1 MPNRFHGL
9 VCNFR
14 RWRRTTQLHNS
25 KILRGGTAKQAEP
38 RDEGDDELVRVFFF
52 FCFCFPLLD
61 VPCVFV
67 VCVMLFILRELF
79 YLDWYVLEF

>member
-1 MPNRFHGL
+1 
-9 VCNFR
+9 
-14 RWRRTTQLHNS
+14 
-25 KILRGGTAKQAEP
+25 
-38 RDEGDDELVRVFFF
+38 LVRVFFF

-61 VPCVFV
+61 VPCVFM